1 MSLLSL
7 RKSQPLAKPT
17 LRSVDDFIEDALH
30 YAQGVDKKPVRDSH
44 EDRASKAIEDRVV
57 HLHKVQKSRA
67 MRHATFTLTPECIL
81 KLTQLSKQKGKA
93 KSALIREWI
102 QQNAQ

>member
-30 YAQGVDKKPVRDSH
+30 YAQGLDNKPVRDNH
-44 EDRASKAIEDRVV
+44 EGTASEANDNRVV
-57 HLHKVQKSRA
+57 HLHKVQKSSA
-67 MRHATFTLTPECIL
+67 MRHATFTLTPECIA
-81 KLTQLSKQKGKA
+81 KLTQLSKQQGKA

-102 QQNAQ
+102 QKNAR

>member
-7 RKSQPLAKPT
+7 RKSQPLVKPT

-30 YAQGVDKKPVRDSH
+30 YAQGIGSKPVKANY
-44 EDRASKAIEDRVV
+44 EEIANKASDNRVV
-57 HLHKVQKSRA
+57 HLHNVQKSSA
-67 MRHATFTLTPECIL
+67 MRHATFTLTPECIA
-81 KLTQLSKQKGKA
+81 KLTQLSKQQGKA

>member
-7 RKSQPLAKPT
+7 RKSQPLAKST
-17 LRSVDDFIEDALH
+17 VRSVDDFIEDAVN
-30 YAQGVDKKPVRDSH
+30 YAQGVNNKPVKDKH
-44 EDRASKAIEDRVV
+44 EGTASEDNDNRVV
-57 HLHKVQKSRA
+57 HLHKVKKSSA

-81 KLTQLSKQKGKA
+81 KLTQLSKQQGKA

-102 QQNAQ
+102 QQNAR

>member
-7 RKSQPLAKPT
+7 RKSQPLTKPT
-17 LRSVDDFIEDALH
+17 LCSVDDFIEDALH
-30 YAQGVDKKPVRDSH
+30 YAQGIDTKPVRGSH
-44 EDRASKAIEDRVV
+44 EDTSSKSSDNRVV
-57 HLHKVQKSRA
+57 RLHKVQKGSA

-81 KLTQLSKQKGKA
+81 KLTQLSKQQGKA

-102 QQNAQ
+102 QQNTQ